1 MANAENGAIPQI
13 PGYQVTR
20 LLQHGGMADVY
31 LGTQTSLQR
40 PVAIKVLAAD
50 RSQGEET
57 IARFEHEARIIA
69 RLDHP
74 HIVGIYDV
82 GTTADGRLYYT
93 MPYLPRGDLGDR
105 RVDESGVVA
114 LLRALCGALGYAHE
128 HGIVHRDV
136 KPGNILFDQRD
147 RPLLADFGIALT
159 TRDMSR
165 VTREGSTIGSGGYMS
180 PEQARGLPLDGRA
193 DLYSLGVVA
202 YELLSGDL
210 PFHGPDTLS
219 MALAHVEEPIPRLS
233 AQRARWQAFIDT
245 AMAKNPEDR
254 FATAAQMAAA
264 LDEIEAN
271 IENRR
276 AAESAA
282 PVLVRTPFAVAAAGV
297 LVLLGV
303 AAISTTYLGQYAGDK
318 PSASE
323 VGVAPSAVPVPSP
336 VQQTAAAAPGAN
348 EKRTAAIE
356 PVPTA
361 DAEAATHLDAAQAM
375 PASDTK
381 AKEAASAEK
390 IDGKKTASLHEP
402 ALAAIAPTQGAHT
415 VALARYEVTRG
426 EYAAFVKATRRASSP
441 CREPNQL
448 LSRFKDLNWRNP
460 GFEQNDRHPVVC
472 VSWYDAVAY
481 AAWLS
486 QATHTEYRLPTRA
499 EWLQAAT
506 GLRAD
511 SNACKRGNLAGHRVL
526 GILPRDGCNNGYAH
540 TAPVGQFAANPLGI
554 HDLLG
559 NVSEWTLNCN
569 SGLVD
574 SGGHC
579 NEHWYIGTSW
589 RDGVDANPLAI
600 GDAAADVGYTTVGI
614 RLVRK
619 VDTAARTK

>member
-1 MANAENGAIPQI
+1 MVNAENGAIPQI

-31 LGTQTSLQR
+31 LGTQVSLQR

-105 RVDESGVVA
+105 RVDERGVVA
-114 LLRALCGALGYAHE
+114 ILRALCGALGYAHE

-219 MALAHVEEPIPRLS
+219 MALAHVEEPVPRLS
-233 AQRARWQAFIDT
+233 AQRARWQSFIDK

-254 FATAAQMAAA
+254 FATAAQMAGA
-264 LDEIEAN
+264 LDAIEAN
-271 IENRR
+271 IENRI
-276 AAESAA
+276 AAESGAAA
-282 PVLVRTPFAVAAAGV
+282 PLVRTPFALAAAGV

-303 AAISTTYLGQYAGDK
+303 AAISTAYLGQQADK
-318 PSASE
+318 PGASE
-323 VGVAPSAVPVPSP
+323 VGVAPSAVPVPP
-336 VQQTAAAAPGAN
+336 TVLPTAAVASEAKSKHVDAMQAP
-348 EKRTAAIE
+348 
-356 PVPTA
+356 P
-361 DAEAATHLDAAQAM
+361 ATDAAEKAV
-375 PASDTK
+375 ASVEKDDGRK
-381 AKEAASAEK
+381 SAS
-390 IDGKKTASLHEP
+390 SNEP
-402 ALAAIAPTQGAHT
+402 ALATAAPAQGIGAHA

-441 CREPNQL
+441 CREPKQP

-460 GFEQNDRHPVVC
+460 GFAQNDRHPVVC

-486 QATHTEYRLPTRA
+486 QAAHAEYRLPTRA
-499 EWLQAAT
+499 EWLQAAR
-506 GLRAD
+506 GLRGDA
-511 SNACKRGNLAGHRVL
+511 NACKRGNLAGHRLL
-526 GILPRDGCNNGYAH
+526 GILPRDGCNNGYEH

-569 SGLVD
+569 SGQVD
-574 SGGHC
+574 AGAHC

-589 RDGVDANPLAI
+589 RDGADANPLAI
-600 GDAAADVGYTTVGI
+600 GDADADVGYTTVGI

-619 VDTAARTK
+619 ADAIAHAR